1 MYVTTERNDLYVE
14 MQLEIMQS
22 QLLPVRDNAITVI
35 LTGTAGTGTTG
46 CRKISDKILLMKRSI
61 LNLR

>member
-1 MYVTTERNDLYVE
+1 

-35 LTGTAGTGTTG
+35 LTGNAGTRAAG
-46 CRKISDKILLMKRSI
+46 CIKISDKILLMKRGI
-61 LNLR
+61 VNIR